1 MMSTL
6 ETDGLWWPVGATGTD
21 PQVPDVPRRVP
32 FYRRIGLDRLLH
44 SALDTLYPAACIG
57 CNVPLGEADGLCP
70 VCWWQLPFIEKP
82 YCERLGTP
90 LPADFGLPLL
100 SAAAIKD
107 TPVFGRA
114 RAVARYDDLARELV
128 HRLKYGDRLELA
140 LPMGRWMTRV
150 GCEVLKDA
158 TLIIPIPLHRRRYLG
173 RRFNQAGLLAAS
185 IGKQTGCPVAAHLLK
200 RIKSTQSQV
209 GLTRNERLKNLQGAF
224 NVAAKHRRHI
234 AGARIVL
241 VDDVMTTASTANA
254 ASRVLLRAGAASV
267 DLLVFACVAK
277 AE

>member
-1 MMSTL
+1 MTSTF
-6 ETDGLWWPVGATGTD
+6 EIDALWWPVGVTGKD
-21 PQVPDVPRRVP
+21 HPVSEVPKRAP
-32 FYRRIGLDRLLH
+32 FYRRIGLGPFFR
-44 SALDTLYPAACIG
+44 SALDVLYPAACVG
-57 CNVPLGEADGLCP
+57 CNVPLGEADGVCP
-70 VCWWQLPFIEKP
+70 ACWRQLPFIEKP

-107 TPVFGRA
+107 APVFGRA
-114 RAVARYDDLARELV
+114 RSVARYDDLARELV

-140 LPMGRWMTRV
+140 LPMGRWMARA
-150 GCEVLKDA
+150 GRDVLNDA
-158 TLIIPIPLHRRRYLG
+158 TLIIPIPLHRRRYWG
-173 RRFNQAGLLAAS
+173 RRFNQAGLLAKS

-200 RIKSTQSQV
+200 RVKSTPSQV

-267 DLLVFACVAK
+267 DVLVFACVAK
-277 AE
+277 AG

>member
-1 MMSTL
+1 MLFRSPAC
-6 ETDGLWWPVGATGTD
+6 WR
-21 PQVPDVPRRVP
+21 QV
-32 FYRRIGLDRLLH
+32 
-44 SALDTLYPAACIG
+44 
-57 CNVPLGEADGLCP
+57 
-70 VCWWQLPFIEKP
+70 PFIEKP

-90 LPADFGLPLL
+90 LPADFGLPIL

-107 TPVFGRA
+107 APVFGRA

-140 LPMGRWMTRV
+140 MPMGRWMARA
-150 GCEVLKDA
+150 GRDVLKDA
-158 TLIIPIPLHRRRYLG
+158 TLLIPIPLHRRRYWG
-173 RRFNQAGLLAAS
+173 RRFNQAGLLAES
-185 IGKQTGCPVAAHLLK
+185 IGKQTGCPVAMHLLK

-209 GLTRNERLKNLQGAF
+209 GLTRSERMKNLQGAF
-224 NVAAKHRRHI
+224 SVATKHRRHI

-267 DLLVFACVAK
+267 DVLVFACVAK
-277 AE
+277 TE

>member
-1 MMSTL
+1 MSMNQ
-6 ETDGLWWPVGATGTD
+6 DANALWWPVGSTAQDTTSLVTEK
-21 PQVPDVPRRVP
+21 PIPLV
-32 FYRRIGLDRLLH
+32 RRIGLDSLYRR
-44 SALDTLYPAACIG
+44 ALDILYPAACIG
-57 CNVPLGEADGLCP
+57 CTVPLGEADGVCP
-70 VCWWQLPFIEKP
+70 ACWRQLPLIEKP

-107 TPVFGRA
+107 APVFGRA

-140 LPMGRWMTRV
+140 LPMGRWMARA
-150 GCEVLKDA
+150 GRDVLNDA
-158 TLIIPIPLHRRRYLG
+158 TLLIPIPLHRRRYWG
-173 RRFNQAGLLAAS
+173 RRFNQAGVLADA
-185 IGKQTGCPVAAHLLK
+185 IGKQTGCAVAAHFLK

-224 NVAAKHRRHI
+224 SVATKHRRHI

-254 ASRVLLRAGAASV
+254 AARVLLRAGAASV
-267 DLLVFACVAK
+267 DVLVFACVAK
-277 AE
+277 AG